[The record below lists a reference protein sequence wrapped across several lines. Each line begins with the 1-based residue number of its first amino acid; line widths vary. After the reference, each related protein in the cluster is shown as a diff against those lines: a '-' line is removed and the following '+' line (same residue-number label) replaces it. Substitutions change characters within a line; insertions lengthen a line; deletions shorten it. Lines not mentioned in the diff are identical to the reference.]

1 MKKWMNSIQ
10 IKNVKDLLIFDDMV
24 FGIVSD
30 KKLQPLLT
38 ELFIG
43 GRKLCISLILVTQL
57 YFAVPKNIAL
67 SSTHY
72 FSIKTLNK
80 EELEQTTQL
89 IKHQILTLN
98 TL

>member
-10 IKNVKDLLIFDDMV
+10 IKSVKDLLIFDDMV

-43 GRKLCISLILVTQL
+43 GRKLCISLILVT
-57 YFAVPKNIAL
+57 
-67 SSTHY
+67 H
-72 FSIKTLNK
+72 
-80 EELEQTTQL
+80 
-89 IKHQILTLN
+89 
-98 TL
+98 

>member
-72 FSIKTLNK
+72 FSTKTLNK